1 MLPPDA
7 TPATALALALAVASF
22 LTGLVV
28 AGRDRARLT
37 IRVWR
42 GLTTPALAD
51 ALAVEVANAG
61 RRLLGL
67 DPVVQ
72 LLLADG
78 AGVVAADPRWYHGA
92 PADHLLAEA
101 QSSLVVIPLAVWQEQ
116 RQGLRDARK
125 RPACCIAVGV
135 VDRRGRRRRAGLPRG
150 LAAWFNT

>member
-1 MLPPDA
+1 
-7 TPATALALALAVASF
+7 VQ
-22 LTGLVV
+22 
-28 AGRDRARLT
+28 
-37 IRVWR
+37 
-42 GLTTPALAD
+42 
-51 ALAVEVANAG
+51 VANAG
-61 RRLLGL
+61 RRPIGL
-67 DPVVQ
+67 NPVIQ

-78 AGVVAADPRWYHGA
+78 SGVVAADPRWYHGA
-92 PADHLLAEA
+92 PANHLLVEA